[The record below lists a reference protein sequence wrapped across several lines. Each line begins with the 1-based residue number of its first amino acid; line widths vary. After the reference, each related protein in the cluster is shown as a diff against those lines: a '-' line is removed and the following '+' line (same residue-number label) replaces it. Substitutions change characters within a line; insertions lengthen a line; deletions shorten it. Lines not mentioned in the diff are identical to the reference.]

1 MAPAGRME
9 STETFDVE
17 RWWAVQYGGEF
28 TELGDRFAE
37 ASWKMSSPSL
47 PLPPGCAS
55 WLDRG
60 VWKISGSMLGASAR
74 MEEDVVAPSRK
85 ATWRLALARSGLI
98 AEEAIQPYE
107 KGNNYD
113 A

>member
-37 ASWKMSSPSL
+37 ASWKTSSPSL
-47 PLPPGCAS
+47 PLPGCAS

-60 VWKISGSMLGASAR
+60 VWKISGSMFGASAR
-74 MEEDVVAPSRK
+74 MEVVAPSRK
-85 ATWRLALARSGLI
+85 ATCRLALARSGLI
-98 AEEAIQPYE
+98 AEAIQPYE
-107 KGNNYD
+107 KG
-113 A
+113 